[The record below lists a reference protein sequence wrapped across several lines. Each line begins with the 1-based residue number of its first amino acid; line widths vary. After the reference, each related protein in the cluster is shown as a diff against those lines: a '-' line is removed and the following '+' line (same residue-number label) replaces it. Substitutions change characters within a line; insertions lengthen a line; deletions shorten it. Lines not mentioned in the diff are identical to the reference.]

1 MAVQIFYT
9 TYEYATFLEYIIPHV
24 PGVPEALAK
33 RCVRDVVIDFCDETK
48 LYEAVLDGT
57 LVKAGIIE
65 VPLELPNGTKLAG
78 VSKLTLSNGEVL
90 EPMSQY
96 IIKQDTIELVR
107 PLSQDNV
114 ITATVALKPS
124 RQSIN
129 CPSFIFEDWAE
140 VIGYGAQAMLFN
152 MANEEWQNPRA
163 ATAAYSLYR
172 NGVAKAKRYAKTGR
186 VMGNTVSSVID
197 LE

>member
-9 TYEYATFLEYIIPHV
+9 MYEYGTFLEYIVPHV
-24 PGVPEALAK
+24 PGVPEVLAK
-33 RCVRDVVIDFCDETK
+33 RCVRDTVIDFCDETK

-96 IIKQDTIELVR
+96 IIKQDTIELVQ

-163 ATAAYSLYR
+163 AAAAYSLYR

-186 VMGNTVSSVID
+186 VMGNTNAMIID
-197 LE
+197 LS